1 MKHLFIIIIILIL
14 PQAVFTQRFNGG
26 VLAGLT
32 ASQVDGDSYA
42 GFDKVGLQGGVFVN
56 TYLSANTSVQMEIK
70 YNGRGARKK
79 TSEDDTEIYKL
90 TLHYID
96 LPVLFQYE
104 IKKKIILEA
113 GIITGYL
120 FGAGGEDSGGKLDND
135 YLVEFK
141 KFDLDWALG
150 ARYRVNENI
159 SVGIRYSY
167 SFFSIR
173 DYVNSN
179 ANYGVIANIFGYT
192 TGDYNNYL
200 SFGIYYQFNR

>member
-1 MKHLFIIIIILIL
+1 MRKLLIVIILIL
-14 PQAVFTQRFNGG
+14 PQIIFAQRFNGG

-32 ASQVDGDSYA
+32 ASQVDGDSHA

-56 TYLSANTSVQMEIK
+56 TYLSTNTSVQMEIK

-79 TSEDDTEIYKL
+79 TSEADPEIYKL

-96 LPVLFQYE
+96 LPVLFQFE

-120 FGAGGEDSGGKLDND
+120 FGAGGEDSGGKLDSD

-141 KFDLDWALG
+141 KFDFDWTLG
-150 ARYRVNENI
+150 ARYRINENI
-159 SVGIRYSY
+159 AAGIRYSY
-167 SFFSIR
+167 SLFSIR

-179 ANYGVIANIFGYT
+179 ANYGIIANIFGYT

-200 SFGIYYQFNR
+200 SFCIYYQFSR